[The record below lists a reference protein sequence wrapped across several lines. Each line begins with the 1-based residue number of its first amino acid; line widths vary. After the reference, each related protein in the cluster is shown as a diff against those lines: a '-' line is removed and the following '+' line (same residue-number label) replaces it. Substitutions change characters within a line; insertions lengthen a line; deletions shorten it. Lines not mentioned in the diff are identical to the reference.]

1 MTTPSERRSSPP
13 RSSLAPVEEARP
25 REYLAFGLAE
35 ETYALPL
42 SSVRE
47 IMTQRPLTEVP
58 RAPRIV
64 LGIFSVRGGVT
75 TLVDLRRCLR
85 LPEAPTTSSSR
96 VLLVEA
102 GPELIGFLVDRVDQV
117 YRLVPEEIEL
127 STSIGGD
134 LSAHVVGIG
143 RPGTADSKPTEA
155 GERSAYAP
163 THYAH
168 DLLILLDPN
177 SLMNS

>member
-1 MTTPSERRSSPP
+1 MKEATERRSVPP
-13 RSSLAPVEEARP
+13 RSSFAPAEDSP
-25 REYLAFGLAE
+25 QREYLAFGLAD

-47 IMTQRPLTEVP
+47 IMTLRPVTEVP
-58 RAPRIV
+58 RAPAIV

-102 GPELIGFLVDRVDQV
+102 GSELIGFLVDRVDQV
-117 YRLVPEEIEL
+117 YRLVAEEIEL
-127 STSIGGD
+127 SASIGGD
-134 LSAHVVGIG
+134 LSAQVVGVG
-143 RPGTADSKPTEA
+143 RPGTAQAKAAEA
-155 GERSAYAP
+155 GERSTYAQAQ
-163 THYAH
+163 YAH
-168 DLLILLDPN
+168 DLLILLDPS
-177 SLMNS
+177 SLMNA